1 MRVLF
6 FGTPE
11 FAVPSLMALVGE
23 GFDVA
28 AVVTRP
34 DVALGRH
41 RSRVV
46 APPVKQAALAEELR
60 VLQPDRP
67 TDPAFLAEVRVLAP
81 PPDVA
86 VVVAYG
92 HILKPELL
100 DLPRLGSINVHASLL
115 PLLRGAAPIQRA
127 ILEGHAETGISI
139 MRMEAGLDTGP
150 VLHRVRTPIAPD
162 ETGGELTA
170 RLAETGALALIEA
183 LTLLEETGLTAE
195 PQDESRATFAPK
207 LTRED
212 ERLDWL
218 RPCEEVARRIR
229 ALDPAPGA
237 WTDCR
242 GAPLKLF
249 GAKPAPGEGVP
260 GLVIGMRDILRVAC
274 GRGAVDVSDV
284 QPAGKARMSA
294 RAFATGRGI
303 LEGDRLL

>member
-34 DVALGRH
+34 DVATGRH
-41 RSRVV
+41 RSRVD
-46 APPVKQAALAEELR
+46 APPVKQAALAEELQ
-60 VLQPDRP
+60 VLQPATP
-67 TDPAFLAEVRVLAP
+67 TDPAFMAEVRALAP
-81 PPDVA
+81 PPDVS

-92 HILKPELL
+92 HILKPDLL
-100 DLPRLGSINVHASLL
+100 DLPRLGSVNVHASLL

-127 ILEGHAETGISI
+127 ILEGHKETGISI

-150 VLHRVRTPIAPD
+150 VLHQVKTPIAPD

-170 RLAETGALALIEA
+170 RLAEMGALALIEA
-183 LTLLEETGLTAE
+183 LTLVEETGLTAE
-195 PQDESRATFAPK
+195 PQDESRATWAPK
-207 LTRED
+207 LTRDD

-218 RPCEEVARRIR
+218 RPCEEVARKIR

-249 GAKPAPGEGVP
+249 GARPAPGEGVP

-274 GRGAVDVSDV
+274 GTGAVDVADV
-284 QPAGKARMSA
+284 QPGGKARMSS
-294 RAFATGRGI
+294 RAFANGRGI